1 MTRRES
7 LKSVLGLAMLPS
19 TNGLNLSSL
28 WSTIK
33 VRSIPSSG
41 ESLPVVGVGTWRTFD
56 VGSSG
61 QARAPLE
68 KVLEKLLA
76 HGGSVI
82 DSSPMY
88 GRSEEVVG
96 DLATKLNR
104 VNKLFMATKVWTSG
118 RQAGIDQMNRSM
130 DRMQKRPMDLMQIHN
145 LVDWKTHIKTLQS
158 WKQSGRIRYIGIT
171 HYIESA
177 YDEMMHIM
185 KNYPLDFIQLNYS
198 VTSRAAEN
206 KILPLAL
213 EKGIAVIINRPYE
226 GGSLFR
232 KVNGQALP
240 GWASEFDCNSWG
252 QFFLKYILSHPAV
265 TCVIPGTSNPRHMV
279 DNLGAGLGRLP
290 SARERQQVINFLKD
304 QF

>member
-1 MTRRES
+1 
-7 LKSVLGLAMLPS
+7 MLF
-19 TNGLNLSSL
+19 
-28 WSTIK
+28 
-33 VRSIPSSG
+33 RS
-41 ESLPVVGVGTWRTFD
+41 
-56 VGSSG
+56 
-61 QARAPLE
+61 
-68 KVLEKLLA
+68 
-76 HGGSVI
+76 
-82 DSSPMY
+82 
-88 GRSEEVVG
+88 
-96 DLATKLNR
+96 
-104 VNKLFMATKVWTSG
+104 
-118 RQAGIDQMNRSM
+118 
-130 DRMQKRPMDLMQIHN
+130 QIHN

-158 WKQSGRIRYIGIT
+158 WKQSRRIRYIGIT

-290 SARERQQVINFLKD
+290 SARERQQVIHFLKD

>member
-7 LKSVLGLAMLPS
+7 LKNFLGLALLSHADSHDLS
-19 TNGLNLSSL
+19 TL

-33 VRSIPSSG
+33 TRSIPSSG
-41 ESLPVVGVGTWRTFD
+41 ESIPVVGVGTWRTFD
-56 VGSSG
+56 VGSSD
-61 QARAPLE
+61 QARAPLKE
-68 KVLEKLLA
+68 VLERLLA
-76 HGGSVI
+76 YGGSVI

-96 DLATKLNR
+96 DLAVQLDR
-104 VNKLFMATKVWTSG
+104 VEKLFMATKVWTSG

-130 DRMQKRPMDLMQIHN
+130 DRMQKSPIDLMQIHN

-158 WKQSGRIRYIGIT
+158 WKEPGKIRYLGIT

-177 YDEMMHIM
+177 YDEMMYIM
-185 KNYPLDFIQLNYS
+185 NNYPLDFIQLNYS
-198 VTSRAAEN
+198 VTSRTAEN
-206 KILPLAL
+206 KILPLAK

-232 KVNGQALP
+232 KVKGRTLP
-240 GWASEFDCNSWG
+240 SWATEFDCNSWG
-252 QFFLKYILSHPAV
+252 QFFLKYILSHEAV
-265 TCVIPGTSNPRHMV
+265 TCVIPGTNNPIHMV

-290 SARERQQVINFLKD
+290 SDGERQRMIRFLK